1 MLLRCKDM
9 LSCEHSVRP
18 LQHSGSQL
26 PLAPSPAGQTFPAP
40 LPPMQRFPQFPSDSA
55 SSCPLHS
62 LIPTQ
67 YSSVPSGLDHSSSS
81 PHDLFLLDHTPHTP
95 SSQSHPNL
103 ITLTPPTWFKP
114 VPSPPVGS
122 LGQTQ
127 APFISSFS
135 TCFSAHPVLIF
146 LDEGST

>member
-67 YSSVPSGLDHSSSS
+67 YSSVRSGLDHSSSS

-103 ITLTPPTWFKP
+103 ITLTPTHLVQTSSQPTCGLLRP
-114 VPSPPVGS
+114 NTGS
-122 LGQTQ
+122 LHLL
-127 APFISSFS
+127 FFHLLLSSP
-135 TCFSAHPVLIF
+135 SADLPR
-146 LDEGST
+146 